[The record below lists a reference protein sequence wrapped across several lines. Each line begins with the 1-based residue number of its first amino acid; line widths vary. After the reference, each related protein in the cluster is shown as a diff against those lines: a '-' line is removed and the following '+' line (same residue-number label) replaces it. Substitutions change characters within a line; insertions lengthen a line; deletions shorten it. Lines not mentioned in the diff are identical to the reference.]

1 MYRLS
6 LGRDVEMEKN
16 TTRQKIEALQQ
27 ENKKLRNSLNELAVL
42 NDIAIAISSSQS
54 LDKIID
60 LIVHKCIR
68 YFAVEQA
75 AVLLLENEEKKDM
88 FRTLVRHADQSRL
101 ILPYRL
107 NDQLT
112 GWMVKNKRP
121 LVINDFEQDARFSCA
136 DKQFV
141 IRSMLCVP
149 LILKGKMIGLIGLYN
164 KKREG
169 LFSDQDK
176 RLLSIIASESAQ
188 VIENARLLEAEKEYL
203 RTREELRMAASI
215 QKELLP
221 KEIPQLDGYDM
232 AAINIP
238 ARTVSGDYYDFLS
251 LPDNQVAFCLGD
263 VAGKGM
269 PAALLTANL
278 QATLRGQILMRHPP
292 AECLTYANILLFNNT
307 SSEKFATL
315 FQGLIDGSS
324 HTLVYCNAGHDPPYL
339 LSQEGAM
346 RRLQTGGIVLGF
358 LDEFSYSQSSILL
371 KKGDVLFLFSDGV
384 TEAMNPAEEEFSEER
399 LEQILKNNLHKS
411 AKELIDVVLKEIRQY
426 MGEATQA
433 DDITIVAIKRIT

>member
-1 MYRLS
+1 M
-6 LGRDVEMEKN
+6 DNDE
-16 TTRQKIEALQQ
+16 TRQEIKALQQ
-27 ENKKLRNSLNELAVL
+27 ENKKLRNSLNELSVL

-75 AVLLLENEEKKDM
+75 AVLLLEHEEKKDL

-112 GWMVKNKRP
+112 GWMVKNKQP
-121 LVINDFEQDARFSCA
+121 LIINDFEHDSRFSCP
-136 DKQFV
+136 DQQLV
-141 IRSMLCVP
+141 IRSMLSVP
-149 LILKGKMIGLIGLYN
+149 LMLKGNMIGLICLFN
-164 KKREG
+164 KKTEG
-169 LFSDQDK
+169 LFTDQDK

-188 VIENARLLEAEKEYL
+188 IIENARLLEAEKEYL

-221 KEIPQLDGYDM
+221 KDIPKLSGYDM

-238 ARTVSGDYYDFLS
+238 ARTVSGDYYDFIQ

-263 VAGKGM
+263 VSGKGM

-278 QATLRGQILMRHPP
+278 QATLRGQIFMKNSP
-292 AECLTYANILLFNNT
+292 AKCLEYSNTLLYNNT

-315 FQGLIDGSS
+315 FHGLIDGSS
-324 HTLVYCNAGHDPPYL
+324 HTLSYCNAGHDPPYL
-339 LSQEGAM
+339 LSQKGTM
-346 RRLQTGGIVLGF
+346 RRLKTGGIVLGF
-358 LDEFSYSQSSILL
+358 LDAFSYEEESFRLE
-371 KKGDVLFLFSDGV
+371 KGDLLFLFSDGV

-399 LEQILKNNLHKS
+399 LEKILINNREKS
-411 AKELIDVVLKEIRQY
+411 ASELVEIVLKEIKHY
-426 MGEATQA
+426 MAQAIQA
-433 DDITIVAIKRIT
+433 DDITIVAVKRTS